1 MDTITASPTLLT
13 PLQAAHQL
21 GTTPG
26 ALAQLRYT
34 GRGPRFVKLS
44 ARSVRYRQ
52 GDLDAFV
59 EAAVCS
65 RSDDRPG
72 AA

>member
-1 MDTITASPTLLT
+1 MDADTASPSLLT
-13 PLQAAHQL
+13 PLQAAQQL

-34 GRGPRFVKLS
+34 GRGPAFVKLS
-44 ARSVRYRQ
+44 PRSVRYRQ
-52 GDLDAFV
+52 RDLNDFV
-59 EAAVCS
+59 EAAVCT
-65 RSDDRPG
+65 RTDDRPG